1 MRGASAIGEPPRVSG
16 TAVQYMPCRTS
27 CSRLPSAQG
36 RRPRRDR
43 SGATAPNRSEGYDQ
57 PPGAGARMGC
67 MSNPEQ
73 YEVLDEDW
81 QHVSAVVAH
90 PDDPEYGAAAA
101 VARWT
106 LQGKQVTSRRGEAC
120 STRCAMRPTGGS
132 SRRTVSVRGAVSGR
146 CGRSARRR
154 VLTLWTS
161 LTAST
166 SGLPRCR
173 AHEAYI
179 EDLGRSDFDP
189 RKLLEAGA
197 RAAGTRLGTT
207 FAAAVEAFRF

>member
-1 MRGASAIGEPPRVSG
+1 
-16 TAVQYMPCRTS
+16 
-27 CSRLPSAQG
+27 
-36 RRPRRDR
+36 
-43 SGATAPNRSEGYDQ
+43 
-57 PPGAGARMGC
+57 MGC

-81 QHVSAVVAH
+81 QRALAVVAH
-90 PDDPEYGAAAA
+90 PDDLEYGAAAA

-106 LQGKQVTSRRGEAC
+106 LQGKQVTLRRGEAC